1 MTFPHV
7 KFASASF
14 CICFFQCHLPLLF
27 YHQWRDVCA
36 IADYARRRLL
46 KRRRSLLQALD
57 WWGLR
62 GPCTAIFTIY
72 IYIYIYSPIQLEI
85 IVCCLRLAL
94 SWFRS
99 SVVNWSSVILKLITP
114 QEVIVVHQPLDGI
127 SILIAWHLYI
137 YIYMDII

>member
-1 MTFPHV
+1 LMCICNTRVCIYIYV

-14 CICFFQCHLPLLF
+14 CICFFQCHLPRLF

-36 IADYARRRLL
+36 IADYAWRRLL

-72 IYIYIYSPIQLEI
+72 IYIFTHPARNNRLLFKISPEL
-85 IVCCLRLAL
+85 V
-94 SWFRS
+94 S
-99 SVVNWSSVILKLITP
+99 
-114 QEVIVVHQPLDGI
+114 
-127 SILIAWHLYI
+127 
-137 YIYMDII
+137 